1 MPGQCLVAVLALFP
15 CLVKRR
21 GVCKFCH
28 LFFVTYTEL
37 HFKGTTSSLVSLNWQ
52 PLFVHVKNKTEGN
65 SCLKGHHNT
74 CDDAAAVV
82 LTIFTAA
89 VVLLVML
96 LLLLVIL
103 SSDAVATCDLLK

>member
-1 MPGQCLVAVLALFP
+1 MPGQCLVVVLALFP

-37 HFKGTTSSLVSLNWQ
+37 HFKGTSSSQVSLNWQ
-52 PLFVHVKNKTEGN
+52 ALFVHVKKKEREGN

-74 CDDAAAVV
+74 CDAAADV
-82 LTIFTAA
+82 LTVFTAA
-89 VVLLVML
+89 TILHVMML
-96 LLLLVIL
+96 LLYYL
-103 SSDAVATCDLLK
+103 